1 MTPRA
6 KPWPLPERLLGW
18 IGAAPHDNP
27 EPLPGPRGLPAY
39 ARVRWSRPSAD
50 ALPIRLR
57 LLAAQLAA
65 LRSGCAYCA
74 HYNRHLA
81 LRAGLPSAAMDAVAH
96 YAVAPQFSEAERAA
110 LALADALTGF
120 AEAEGGFAPEILAR
134 ARCHLEEVQ
143 IVSLVATV
151 ATEHFFDPV
160 TGHLGRDVLAPAP

>member
-1 MTPRA
+1 MTSRP

-18 IGAAPHDNP
+18 IGAVPRADA

-39 ARVRWSRPSAD
+39 ARVRWSRD
-50 ALPIRLR
+50 AEALSTRVR
-57 LLAAQLAA
+57 LLVTHLAA

-74 HYNRHLA
+74 HYSRHLA
-81 LRAGLPSAAMDAVAH
+81 LRAGLAGAAVDAVAH
-96 YAVAPQFSEAERAA
+96 YAVASQFSETERAA

-134 ARCHLEEVQ
+134 ARCHLDEDQ

-151 ATEHFFDPV
+151 ATEHLFDPV
-160 TGHLGRDVLAPAP
+160 TGRMGRDVLAPTP

>member
-6 KPWPLPERLLGW
+6 KSWPLPERLLGW
-18 IGAAPHDNP
+18 IGAVPRGTP

-50 ALPIRLR
+50 ALSTRLR
-57 LLAAQLAA
+57 LLVAQLAA

-74 HYNRHLA
+74 HFNRHLA
-81 LRAGLPSAAMDAVAH
+81 LRAGLPAAAVDAVAH
-96 YAVAPQFSEAERAA
+96 YGVAPQFSEAERAA

-134 ARCHLEEVQ
+134 ARCHLSEDQ
-143 IVSLVATV
+143 IMSLVAAM
-151 ATEHFFDPV
+151 ATEHFFDPA
-160 TGHLGRDVLAPAP
+160 TGRLGRDVLGSTR

>member
-1 MTPRA
+1 MTHRA

-18 IGAAPHDNP
+18 IGAVPRDNP
-27 EPLPGPRGLPAY
+27 APLPGPRGLPAY
-39 ARVRWSRPSAD
+39 ARVRWLRASAD
-50 ALPIRLR
+50 TLSTRLR
-57 LLAAQLAA
+57 LLIAQLAA

-74 HYNRHLA
+74 HNNRHLA
-81 LRAGLPSAAMDAVAH
+81 LRAGLPPAALDAVAH

-134 ARCHLEEVQ
+134 ARCHLQEDQ
-143 IVSLVATV
+143 IMSLVATV

-160 TGHLGRDVLAPAP
+160 TGHLGRDVLAAAP